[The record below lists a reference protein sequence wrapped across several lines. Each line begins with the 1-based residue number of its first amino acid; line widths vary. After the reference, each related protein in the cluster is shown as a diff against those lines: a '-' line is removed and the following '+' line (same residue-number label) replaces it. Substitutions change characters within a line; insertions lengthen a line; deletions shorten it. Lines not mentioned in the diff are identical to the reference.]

1 MCINR
6 TFIRTYGRI
15 FFMKNFIIFCISLFL
30 TSCGTTSTFEPI
42 NLKEKTLIDFP
53 EKGTTV
59 TASLGDR
66 LVAKGYKEDGPAYD
80 LNEGLIVQN
89 VILNCSFTN
98 NSRQNYFVNK
108 INSNGDECA
117 GPFVLSTSLDTGGT
131 NFNCPGKTFARDI
144 CYSKSRDIFYVNFPN
159 QYKPIDPNLIQKT
172 RKMAIAQAN
181 YVQELIYNGRV
192 DNNLKFVYREFSGD
206 MIRPAFSQTVQYD
219 YNESKFISFKELTL
233 EIVEANNQ
241 IIKYKLINNF

>member
-1 MCINR
+1 MKSFIFLCIA
-6 TFIRTYGRI
+6 
-15 FFMKNFIIFCISLFL
+15 LL
-30 TSCGTTSTFEPI
+30 LASCGTTTTFEPI

-53 EKGTTV
+53 EKGITV

-131 NFNCPGKTFARDI
+131 NFNCPGKTFAKDI

-206 MIRPAFSQTVQYD
+206 MIRPAFNQTVQYD
-219 YNESKFISFKELTL
+219 YNESKFISFKGLTL

>member
-1 MCINR
+1 MCIHK

>member
-1 MCINR
+1 
-6 TFIRTYGRI
+6 
-15 FFMKNFIIFCISLFL
+15 MKNFIIFCISLFL

-233 EIVEANNQ
+233 EIVEAKNQ